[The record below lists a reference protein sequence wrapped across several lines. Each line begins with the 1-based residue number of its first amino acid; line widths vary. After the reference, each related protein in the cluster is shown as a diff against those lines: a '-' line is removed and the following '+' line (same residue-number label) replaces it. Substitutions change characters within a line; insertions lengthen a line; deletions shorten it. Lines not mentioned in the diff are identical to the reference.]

1 MHPLSGR
8 AEGRSKQRARGRTGK
23 PELRSSQARA
33 LVLLQ
38 HEPRAPQAMK
48 PALWLRLHPCAG
60 TGITR
65 TDVTAKTARP
75 RSSRVVPSFLTNSFQ
90 ITHASTSVSL
100 LAAYLPLKPRTPS
113 THSISLATRT
123 HLKARQRWQRAA
135 RFSSLQSSSPPASA
149 PAREPGSSLPPL
161 YLGEKL
167 SSEIQLRCQ
176 FRQTMVLS

>member
-1 MHPLSGR
+1 MILPVPTVAKRNREIQGETSLSPSLRGHCYLCILSR
-8 AEGRSKQRARGRTGK
+8 EGQRDAANNVLGVVQGSPNSAARR
-23 PELRSSQARA
+23 
-33 LVLLQ
+33 LVPLQ

-123 HLKARQRWQRAA
+123 HLKARQR
-135 RFSSLQSSSPPASA
+135 
-149 PAREPGSSLPPL
+149 
-161 YLGEKL
+161 
-167 SSEIQLRCQ
+167 
-176 FRQTMVLS
+176 